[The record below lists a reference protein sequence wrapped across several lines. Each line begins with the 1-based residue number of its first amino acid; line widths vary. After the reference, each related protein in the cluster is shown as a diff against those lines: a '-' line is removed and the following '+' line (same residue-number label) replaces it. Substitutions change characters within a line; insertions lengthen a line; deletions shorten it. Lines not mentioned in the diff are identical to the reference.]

1 MQTRLPPERVLAML
15 TDFSSRRPRLW
26 PTLAEELYEVYDVRP
41 TSADVKEGS
50 PGPVRMWERAHYD
63 WSVPGLVRWMVLD
76 SNYFA
81 PGSYTEVI
89 VEEGACGGSHI
100 HVESNRTGIG
110 LRGKAIIA
118 LNVLSRGS
126 VLRRK
131 VFQPAFDIA
140 LRSRDSFGS
149 EPGSHDAQDRE

>member
-1 MQTRLPPERVLAML
+1 MPLVTFDMQTRLPPEQVLAML
-15 TDFSSRRPRLW
+15 TDFSSRRPQLW
-26 PTLAEELYEVYDVRP
+26 PTLAADVYEVYDVRA

-89 VEEGACGGSHI
+89 VQPAPKGGSQI

-110 LRGKAIIA
+110 LKGKAVIA

-126 VLRRK
+126 ILRRK

-140 LRSRDSFGS
+140 LRSDS
-149 EPGSHDAQDRE
+149 RR